1 MPLHFLSDLSSICFD
16 PPHFYLDLLLFVK
29 TLNFLSDLST
39 FCLNFPLFI
48 YTLHFLSGL
57 FSFCF
62 DPHISL
68 WTFEFYDLSNSFTFC
83 LVHPLFVLTTGKY
96 YWLSTFDLDFLLL
109 SYPST
114 FLSAPLPFD
123 PFSFCLTL
131 HCLPGLSTFYM
142 ASPPFVWTLNFS
154 SDHSTFCPALLLLSY
169 SFCLAPV
176 HFVMPLHVL
185 FGPPLFVWTLHFSSE
200 SRHFLFSAFIFFT
213 Y

>member
-1 MPLHFLSDLSSICFD
+1 MPLHFLSDLSSICLD
-16 PPHFYLDLLLFVK
+16 PPLFIWTFYFLSKPSTFYLASPLFVW
-29 TLNFLSDLST
+29 TFHFSFIPST
-39 FCLNFPLFI
+39 FCLASLVFVL
-48 YTLHFLSGL
+48 TLTFL
-57 FSFCF
+57 
-62 DPHISL
+62 
-68 WTFEFYDLSNSFTFC
+68 YDLSNSFTFC
-83 LVHPLFVLTTGKY
+83 LVHPLFVLTKY

-114 FLSAPLPFD
+114 FLCAPLPFD

-142 ASPPFVWTLNFS
+142 ASQPFVWTLNFS

-185 FGPPLFVWTLHFSSE
+185 SGPPLFVWTLHFSSE
-200 SRHFLFSAFIFFT
+200 PRHFLFSAFIFFT